1 MKKRMDEFE
10 ESLNCI
16 NIRNNITE
24 LRNYIKQLENK
35 YKYAMI
41 KDNMLSDDRI
51 NNRNEELKNEE
62 NLNNRSNPNTRNNTR
77 STQVKVNN
85 PILHQNMDNSID

>member
-1 MKKRMDEFE
+1 MKQKMNEFE

-16 NIRNNITE
+16 NISNSITE
-24 LRNYIKQLENK
+24 LRNNIKQLENK
-35 YKYAMI
+35 YKYAII

-51 NNRNEELKNEE
+51 NNRNEELKDEQ

>member
-1 MKKRMDEFE
+1 MKQKMDEFE

-16 NIRNNITE
+16 NISNSITE
-24 LRNYIKQLENK
+24 LRNNIKQLENK
-35 YKYAMI
+35 YKYAII

-51 NNRNEELKNEE
+51 NNRNEELKDEQ

-77 STQVKVNN
+77 STQVKANN